1 MEDLFVKFI
10 NEEFEWIY
18 NDTDSTKFI
27 LEGFSGTITEDE
39 FYEMFEEL
47 KNQVTNAVANDD
59 WIIQQIHERMDDM
72 LIDALKDYLADE
84 EQ

>member
-27 LEGFSGTITEDE
+27 LEGFDRAITEDE

-47 KNQVTNAVANDD
+47 KGQVTDAVSNDE

-72 LIDALKDYLADE
+72 LIDALKDYSNNK
-84 EQ
+84 